1 MFKEK
6 FDKNCLDCP
15 FKSKAFS
22 FLNDDELKL
31 INNNKH
37 EVLYKPG
44 ETIFKQGA
52 AYTHVVS
59 FNRGLGKI
67 YLEGYNGKQLI
78 IRLVKPNEF
87 IASPGLGGNTGHYY
101 SISAIEPTNVCF
113 LEISVIRMLFKQNHT
128 FSEMLMR
135 DIHGHYSQTLQK
147 LINLNQKHRHGRI
160 AEALLYLSDD
170 IYGSDEF
177 SLTITKKEL
186 ADMAGI
192 STESSFRILKELHD
206 HGTITINK
214 KDIKIL
220 DKTYLNQLSEIG

>member
-1 MFKEK
+1 MFKE
-6 FDKNCLDCP
+6 DHGKNCIECP
-15 FKSKAFS
+15 FKAKAFS
-22 FLNDDELKL
+22 FLSNDEIEL
-31 INNNKH
+31 INKNKH

-59 FNRGLGKI
+59 FNNGLGKI

-78 IRLVKPNEF
+78 IRLVKPTEF
-87 IASPGLGGNTGHYY
+87 IASPGLSGNHGHYY
-101 SISAIEPTNVCF
+101 SISAIEPTTVCF
-113 LEISVIRMLFKQNHT
+113 LEISVIRMIFKQNHV

-135 DIHGHYSQTLQK
+135 DIHSYYSQTLQK
-147 LINLNQKHRHGRI
+147 LININQKHRHGRI
-160 AEALLYLSDD
+160 AEALLYLAEEIYESDAFKL
-170 IYGSDEF
+170 S
-177 SLTITKKEL
+177 ITKKEL

-206 HGTITINK
+206 HGTIAINK
-214 KDIKIL
+214 KNIEIL

>member
-1 MFKEK
+1 MFKEDL
-6 FDKNCLDCP
+6 DKNCTHCP
-15 FKSKAFS
+15 FKAKAFS
-22 FLNDDELKL
+22 FLTHDELELVNK
-31 INNNKH
+31 NKH

-59 FNRGLGKI
+59 FNNGLGKI

-87 IASPGLGGNTGHYY
+87 IASPGLSGNNGHYY
-101 SISAIEPTNVCF
+101 SISAIVPTTVCF
-113 LEISVIRMLFKQNHT
+113 LDINVIRMIFKQNHV

-135 DIHGHYSQTLQK
+135 DIHSHYSQTLQK

-177 SLTITKKEL
+177 TLTITKKEL

-192 STESSFRILKELHD
+192 STESSFRILKELND
-206 HGTITINK
+206 HGTISINK

>member
-1 MFKEK
+1 MFIEQQDTK
-6 FDKNCLDCP
+6 CPSCP

-22 FLNDDELKL
+22 FLSEDELKL
-31 INNNKH
+31 VNDSRY
-37 EVLYKPG
+37 EVNYKPG
-44 ETIFKQGA
+44 EIIFKQGA

-59 FNRGLGKI
+59 FSSGLGKI
-67 YLEGYNGKQLI
+67 YLEGYNRKQLI

-87 IASPGLGGNTGHYY
+87 IASPGLSTKNGHYY
-101 SISAIEPTNVCF
+101 SIGALIPTKVCF
-113 LEISVIRMLFKQNHT
+113 LDVSVIRTIFKQNHA

-160 AEALLYLSDD
+160 AEALLYLSNE
-170 IYGSDEF
+170 IYQSDEF
-177 SLTITKKEL
+177 ILTITKKEL

-206 HGTITINK
+206 HGTISINK
-214 KDIKIL
+214 KDIRIL
-220 DKTYLNQLSEIG
+220 DKKYLNQLSEIG